1 MLFVEGSSNFVES
14 NPSSQVEEKATT
26 TEKSSVKSNNIITN
40 DIFEDESQR
49 SIGMSKIQ
57 AVWVWFHFVQLSKL
71 STLTKWKAVVKLDQD
86 LSGFSLKLFY
96 LKDFLGRFP
105 LEKEATTKKA
115 LEDIDI
121 LDSIDLPNSD
131 LDPKLIKP
139 RELTF
144 LFTDPETETE
154 ANESSDSIR
163 DRLEII
169 DTVLDEKAQ
178 EESVEEPE
186 VLKKDISMILE

>member
-1 MLFVEGSSNFVES
+1 ML
-14 NPSSQVEEKATT
+14 
-26 TEKSSVKSNNIITN
+26 
-40 DIFEDESQR
+40 
-49 SIGMSKIQ
+49 
-57 AVWVWFHFVQLSKL
+57 
-71 STLTKWKAVVKLDQD
+71 KLDQD
-86 LSGFSLKLFY
+86 FSGFSLKLFY
-96 LKDFLGRFP
+96 LKDFLGQFP
-105 LEKEATTKKA
+105 LEEPTPSSKA

-139 RELTF
+139 RELSF

-169 DTVLDEKAQ
+169 DTVLDEKAN
-178 EESVEEPE
+178 EESVEEPD
-186 VLKKDISMILE
+186 VLKKDISMILK

>member
-1 MLFVEGSSNFVES
+1 M
-14 NPSSQVEEKATT
+14 
-26 TEKSSVKSNNIITN
+26 
-40 DIFEDESQR
+40 
-49 SIGMSKIQ
+49 
-57 AVWVWFHFVQLSKL
+57 
-71 STLTKWKAVVKLDQD
+71 KLDQD
-86 LSGFSLKLFY
+86 FSGFSLKLFY

-105 LEKEATTKKA
+105 LEGEATTSKA

-154 ANESSDSIR
+154 ANESADSIR

>member
-1 MLFVEGSSNFVES
+1 M
-14 NPSSQVEEKATT
+14 
-26 TEKSSVKSNNIITN
+26 
-40 DIFEDESQR
+40 
-49 SIGMSKIQ
+49 
-57 AVWVWFHFVQLSKL
+57 
-71 STLTKWKAVVKLDQD
+71 KLDQD

-96 LKDFLGRFP
+96 FKDFLGRFP
-105 LEKEATTKKA
+105 LEEATTSKA

>member
-1 MLFVEGSSNFVES
+1 M
-14 NPSSQVEEKATT
+14 EEKATT
-26 TEKSSVKSNNIITN
+26 TEKSNVKSNNIITN

-105 LEKEATTKKA
+105 LEEATTSKA